1 LRFGLRDDE
10 YQYGYET
17 VYVTVKRPKHFY
29 FYVKDHLGSTRAVV
43 DEAGDVVEAYDYYP
57 FGLQSRSY
65 KEKGDPL
72 TKETFTGKEQ
82 DTESNLHY
90 FGARY
95 YDAGAGRF
103 LSTDAF
109 SEKYLGLN
117 PFHYAA
123 NNPLYFTDVNGDS
136 VEWHDEDLKKRHD
149 ELYEKSK
156 KYREAYDKLAGSK
169 VWFHIMTI
177 SQAQKKGLEV
187 KSTSDGQVG
196 TTDGLSLILAV
207 SLVGSQKGN
216 LAHEVK
222 HGEQF
227 EDGDLYFN
235 DADGDGV
242 WSSNNSQEL
251 EREAHQFE
259 YDVTG
264 NKRNGWSNDYGNQ
277 QEALSRG
284 GYLGL
289 KPKTGPSYSTSIT
302 IKTLMNAT
310 NGHIFGYKL
319 PHPSVAK

>member
-1 LRFGLRDDE
+1 
-10 YQYGYET
+10 
-17 VYVTVKRPKHFY
+17 
-29 FYVKDHLGSTRAVV
+29 
-43 DEAGDVVEAYDYYP
+43 
-57 FGLQSRSY
+57 LQSRSY

-169 VWFHIMTI
+169 VWFHIMTK
-177 SQAQKKGLEV
+177 SQAQKKGLKV

-277 QEALSRG
+277 RNALRGYRHLPQESR
-284 GYLGL
+284 
-289 KPKTGPSYSTSIT
+289 PSYSTSIT

-310 NGHIFGYKL
+310 NGHMFGYKL
-319 PHPSVAK
+319 PHPSVLK